1 MENKPK
7 FRLRLNLFDG
17 IVLAA
22 ILAVGAFLVWNAL
35 KPQTPAE
42 VTPER
47 TSTVRYTIRFQHWP
61 EGTSGLIQPGDQ
73 LMDSIKN
80 FEIGEVLS
88 ATAAPN
94 EQQVV
99 DHFNHRN
106 ILVDME
112 GFEDVLVEV
121 KAPCTASD
129 ESITVGGGYV
139 LRIGAMAYVRG
150 EGYMGVGPIV
160 TMEVEE

>member
-1 MENKPK
+1 MKQTK

-42 VTPER
+42 VAPQS
-47 TSTVRYTIRFQHWP
+47 TSTVRYTIRFQHWA
-61 EGTSGLIQPGDQ
+61 EGTSGLIQPGDT

-80 FEIGEVLS
+80 SEIGKVLS
-88 ATAAPN
+88 AETAPN

-121 KAPCTASD
+121 EAPCTASD
-129 ESITVGGGYV
+129 ESVTVGSGYA

-160 TMEVEE
+160 AMEVEE